1 MLLPTPSVLT
11 QPTAVWRYCDTL
23 FIQPAQGALSHREHD
38 PAPLQRPN
46 AKLFTEIIGIY
57 RENHKKH
64 INTGLLYV
72 QGSFA
77 MLKWMVYLVTALRLN
92 EL

>member
-11 QPTAVWRYCDTL
+11 HPTAVWRYCDTL
-23 FIQPAQGALSHREHD
+23 FIQPAQGSLSHREHS
-38 PAPLQRPN
+38 PAPLQKPK
-46 AKLFTEIIGIY
+46 AKRFTEKIVIY

-64 INTGLLYV
+64 TNTGLLYV

-77 MLKWMVYLVTALRLN
+77 MPKWVVYIVTAVQRN